1 MSIIYC
7 IPGTG
12 VDSRLFSKLD
22 LPGHELRHIVWI
34 LPHKREKLKDY
45 ALRLSEQ
52 IDTSIPFVLI
62 GVSFGGMICAEL
74 ARVLSPQRVFLIAS
88 SKHRGEL
95 PLKLRFLKAIP
106 FYRIMHDRAYVFSA
120 TLSRRIFG
128 YKGSADGKLFRE
140 MLHTA
145 PQGYFRRAADCIVG
159 WDARSSEPGIVHI
172 HGTRDRVLPL
182 RNIKADYIIQGGS
195 HNLLHDHAAEISQI
209 IQKELQ
215 KNRNS

>member
-1 MSIIYC
+1 MAIIYC

-12 VDSRLFSKLD
+12 VDSRLFSRLE
-22 LPGHELRHIVWI
+22 LPGHELRHVYWI
-34 LPHKREKLKDY
+34 LPYKREKLKDY
-45 ALRLSEQ
+45 ALRLAAQ
-52 IDTSIPFVLI
+52 IDTSEPFVLL

-74 ARVLSPQRVFLIAS
+74 ARVLSPERVFLIAS

-106 FYRIMHDRAYVFSA
+106 FYRIMRDRAYVFSA

-128 YKGSADGKLFRE
+128 YKGRDDGRLFRE
-140 MLHTA
+140 MLHAA
-145 PQGYFRRAADCIVG
+145 PEGYFSRAADCIVG
-159 WDARSSEPGIVHI
+159 WDADSFEPGIVHI

-209 IQKELQ
+209 IQKELA
-215 KNRNS
+215 KGK